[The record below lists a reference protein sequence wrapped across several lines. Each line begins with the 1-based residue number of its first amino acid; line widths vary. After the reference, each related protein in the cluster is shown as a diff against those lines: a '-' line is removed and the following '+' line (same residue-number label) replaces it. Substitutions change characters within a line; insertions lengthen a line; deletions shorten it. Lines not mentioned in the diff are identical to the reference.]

1 MCLNRLFLRSLYRG
15 FLIALI
21 ALCVLLVGAVSGV
34 AQATVVVEDAS
45 LTPTLTGQTTAV
57 LSLRLISSEAVQL
70 FDAKTPIAVGVRLSN
85 YPLQDEQSLEADQAQ
100 HKKTEIAPFEQSI
113 PIPANSVVHLDASGA
128 HLRLIGIP
136 SPLRVNQV
144 VPLSLY
150 FLDKKSR
157 ISILRVVAR
166 VRYKAPNTVP
176 EQALEVDSTKQGKD
190 LSVSAKSTK
199 NKRRQSPSS
208 LSVDSAMNVESP
220 PAPLAQDQK
229 NNSIADSMLS
239 QVSISGPIT
248 LPLTRLN
255 YASSP

>member
-1 MCLNRLFLRSLYRG
+1 MRLNRLFSRSFYRA
-15 FLIALI
+15 LPIARF
-21 ALCVLLVGAVSGV
+21 VLFVLSAILVSGLV
-34 AQATVVVEDAS
+34 QATVVVEDAS
-45 LTPTLTGQTTAV
+45 FTPTLTGQTTAV

-136 SPLRVNQV
+136 RPLRVNQI

-166 VRYKAPNTVP
+166 VRYNTPNTAP
-176 EQALEVDSTKQGKD
+176 KQTLEVDSAKQGQD

-199 NKRRQSPSS
+199 KKRRQALSSPSS
-208 LSVDSAMNVESP
+208 MNVESP
-220 PAPLAQDQK
+220 PDALAQDQK
-229 NNSIADSMLS
+229 NNSIADSVLS
-239 QVSISGPIT
+239 QVPIAGPIT
-248 LPLTRLN
+248 SPLTLPN
-255 YASSP
+255 YMSRP